1 VESESES
8 ESELELES
16 SSSAESA
23 SVAKAET
30 EGTTQLL
37 VESRGEGTTQL
48 IVESRGE
55 GTTQLLVESRGEGC
69 SEDKTEV
76 KAGGYAE
83 AETSGESS
91 LSTES
96 SMPDFSH
103 LPIVTREDIA
113 EDALGNNAVLYIVQ
127 SREREFTP
135 PLVQGL
141 LGLGLQLGRVPQ
153 EWWHPEFRA
162 DRFLMLR
169 ASCRSDLDT

>member
-1 VESESES
+1 MESESES

-30 EGTTQLL
+30 
-37 VESRGEGTTQL
+37 
-48 IVESRGE
+48 E